1 MIRVTLSSH
10 LRLITRELQIV
21 CFFDLPFKNA
31 KPRPMNSTNDPS
43 SRRHPSFRR
52 RSQRIPLAMP
62 VQVSGRDANGE
73 SFSFSTTATNLNRN
87 GATIHV
93 NRDLGIDSVIV
104 LQNSR
109 GGRTSAR
116 IVARVNVVQN
126 LCSYGVEFVV
136 EDGVKD
142 FWGISFPSRWR
153 DLRTS

>member
-1 MIRVTLSSH
+1 M
-10 LRLITRELQIV
+10 
-21 CFFDLPFKNA
+21 
-31 KPRPMNSTNDPS
+31 STTATNNTPAD
-43 SRRHPSFRR
+43 RRRPSFRR

-62 VQVSGRDANGE
+62 VRVSGGDANGE

-93 NRDLGIDSVIV
+93 NRDLGIDSTVE

-116 IVARVNVVQN
+116 IVARVNVVQD
-126 LCSYGVEFVV
+126 LSSYGVEFVG
-136 EDGVKD
+136 EDSVKD